1 MSEFKIKIDKHQ
13 DIVED
18 SNNDSNQLNEMLSQE
33 IALIKQFFM
42 FI

>member
-18 SNNDSNQLNEMLSQE
+18 SNNDSNQLNERGNQ
-33 IALIKQFFM
+33 KK
-42 FI
+42 

>member
-18 SNNDSNQLNEMLSQE
+18 SNNDSNQLNEMLS
-33 IALIKQFFM
+33 
-42 FI
+42 